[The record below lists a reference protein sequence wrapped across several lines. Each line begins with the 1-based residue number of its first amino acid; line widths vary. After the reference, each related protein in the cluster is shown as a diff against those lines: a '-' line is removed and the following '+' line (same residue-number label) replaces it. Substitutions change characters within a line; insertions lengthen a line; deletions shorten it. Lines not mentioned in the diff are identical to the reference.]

1 MNSLSSKKILN
12 SKWTAANPTNKE
24 KHFLVTE
31 VEYDENGVVIRCLIE
46 AVMTRRSSV
55 IEWRSLRNGD
65 LWVSG
70 WH

>member
-31 VEYDENGVVIRCLIE
+31 VEYDENGVVIHCLIE
-46 AVMTRRSSV
+46 AVMTRRSRV
-55 IEWRSLRNGD
+55 IEWRSLQNGD
-65 LWVSG
+65 QWING
-70 WH
+70 WR